1 MGKKTGFIDYSRKNF
16 SYLPVQ
22 ERVKNFKEFL
32 KIQPKT
38 EVQNQAARCMDCGTP
53 YCSWAC
59 PVDNKIPEF
68 NDFVYRGLWQKAYYN
83 LISTNNFPEFTG
95 RICPA
100 PCEPACCTVLVN
112 SAVTIKQIEL
122 AIIEKAYSEGWVEIH
137 KIKKRTAVKIA
148 VVGSGPAGLAAA
160 QQLNLGGHR
169 VTVFEKNEK
178 LGGLL
183 RYGIPDFKLEKWV
196 IDRRIDLL
204 KKEGIEFITNS
215 HVGNTTSIKKI
226 QKEFDYLCLCLGA
239 EEQRGIAY
247 NKNTSGIH
255 FAMEFLTQQN
265 RAIQGVVIKP
275 VGAAETRM
283 DAKDKHIIVLGGG
296 DTGSDCIGTGI
307 RQKCASMTQIQ
318 IHKELPLGRYETNP
332 WPLWPR
338 TISISDSQEEGCKRL
353 YSLLLKEIKTK
364 KTGEGE
370 KIEKVIFQKIQWPSG
385 EIKSGQR
392 NYKVLDEEVTLPCDL
407 LLIALGFQHCVH
419 GGLLSQLNLKFNE
432 RKNIAVDSEFR
443 SSQKKI
449 FAAGDVVEGANLV
462 VTAIAS
468 GRKMAAALQNKITNS
483 TSDKMKSKVKLQSF

>member
-1 MGKKTGFIDYSRKNF
+1 MGKKTGFMDYPRTNF
-16 SYLPVQ
+16 TYLPVQ
-22 ERVKNFKEFL
+22 TRIKNFKEFT

-53 YCSWAC
+53 YCSWGC
-59 PVDNKIPEF
+59 PVDNKMPEF
-68 NDFVYRGLWQKAYYN
+68 NDFVYRGLWQEAYHN
-83 LISTNNFPEFTG
+83 LTSTNNFPEFTG

-122 AIIEKAYSEGWVEIH
+122 AIIEKAYSEGWVQPN
-137 KIKKRTAVKIA
+137 KIKKRTKIKIA
-148 VVGSGPAGLAAA
+148 IVGSGPAGLAAA
-160 QQLNLGGHR
+160 QQLNLAGHR

-196 IDRRIDLL
+196 IDRRVDLL
-204 KKEGIEFITNS
+204 KKEGIEFSTNS
-215 HVGNTTSIKKI
+215 CVGNNTSLKVI

-239 EEQRGIAY
+239 EEQREAGISY
-247 NKNTSGIH
+247 NKKTGGIY

-265 RAIQGVVIKP
+265 RAIQGANISTEKKI
-275 VGAAETRM
+275 
-283 DAKDKHIIVLGGG
+283 DAKDKHVIVLGGG

-307 RQKCASMTQIQ
+307 RQGCSSMTQIQ
-318 IHKELPLGRYETNP
+318 IHKELPEERYETNP

-338 TISISDSQEEGCKRL
+338 TLSVSDSQEEGCKRL

-364 KTGEGE
+364 KIDGAE
-370 KIEKVIFQKIQWPSG
+370 KIEKAVFQKIQWPSG

-392 NYKVLDEEVTLPCDL
+392 NYKTLDKKITLPCDL
-407 LLIALGFQHCVH
+407 LLVALGFQHCIH
-419 GGLLSQLNLKFNE
+419 GGLLSQLKLKLNE
-432 RKNIAVDSEFR
+432 RKNIAVNSEFQ

-449 FAAGDVVEGANLV
+449 FAAGDVIEGANLV

-468 GRKMAAALQNKITNS
+468 GRKMAAALQKKIVNS
-483 TSDKMKSKVKLQSF
+483 K